1 MSTFVLSLYALC
13 RIEQTIG
20 SQRLHCLPEHELI
33 CERFDR
39 YTISIGINRMLKELR
54 ALIVINYTIVFSAEP
69 RLTTW
74 VPCDAHMSITTRHLN
89 ALTVHSSRQ
98 VSGQLIRRASQLRLL

>member
-39 YTISIGINRMLKELR
+39 YHINWNQSNVEGIEGTYCHQLYDSFFRR
-54 ALIVINYTIVFSAEP
+54 ALLNYLGS
-69 RLTTW
+69 L
-74 VPCDAHMSITTRHLN
+74 
-89 ALTVHSSRQ
+89 
-98 VSGQLIRRASQLRLL
+98 RRPLVT